1 MLRQRR
7 IVQFFAES
15 INIKQIYVADN
26 LTLLDNIT
34 VANSSANIIVAKIY
48 LVRKN
53 FPVVEKGFEDT
64 LFWVKAI
71 PSFDTTNFVT
81 EHILEVGDILFFE
94 VDAASV
100 CNLTIG
106 ARKEESI

>member
-64 LFWVKAI
+64 LVNGDNSRDMDCYCKPASEFY
-71 PSFDTTNFVT
+71 PDFDVFDLN
-81 EHILEVGDILFFE
+81 
-94 VDAASV
+94 
-100 CNLTIG
+100 NL
-106 ARKEESI
+106 K